1 MLESLNQYQFI
12 FAALSLIILYIIL
25 RKILFKPVMTFMDNR
40 TKSIQDAIDESER
53 QKAEAEK
60 LRQQYE
66 AQMKTAKAEGERI
79 RSEATADAGRTA
91 DKLIEEA
98 KQTAHAMLA
107 DARAEIEN
115 ERMKMLKEVR
125 SEVASLALQAASK
138 VLEADVNNENSR
150 ALVDKF
156 LDEAG
161 VA

>member
-12 FAALSLIILYIIL
+12 FAAINIIILYIVL
-25 RKILFKPVMTFMDNR
+25 RKILFKPVSSFMENR
-40 TKSIQDAIDESER
+40 TRSIQDDIEKAER
-53 QKAEAEK
+53 LKAEAAE
-60 LRQQYE
+60 LRQRYDE
-66 AQMKTAKAEGERI
+66 QMKASIADGKRI
-79 RSEATADAGRTA
+79 KSEAAADAGRTA
-91 DKLIEEA
+91 EKIIAEA
-98 KQTAHAMLA
+98 KQNAHSMLA

-125 SEVASLALQAASK
+125 SEVASLALEAASK
-138 VLEADVNNENSR
+138 VLEADVDNENSR